1 MKAGSMKSPSCS
13 WARIFSRVTEK
24 EDGLSVNT
32 YYGWEEIA
40 SIRTYSTEPE
50 E

>member
-1 MKAGSMKSPSCS
+1 VLFLGTD
-13 WARIFSRVTEK
+13 FLRVTEK
-24 EDGLSVNT
+24 EKETVVNT

-40 SIRTYSTEPE
+40 SIRTYSVEPE